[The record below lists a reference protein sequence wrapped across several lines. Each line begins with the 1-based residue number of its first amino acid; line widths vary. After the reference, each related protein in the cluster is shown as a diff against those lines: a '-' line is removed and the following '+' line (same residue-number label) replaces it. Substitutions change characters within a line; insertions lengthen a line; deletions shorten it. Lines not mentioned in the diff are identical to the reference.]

1 MNPLYK
7 DIRGKVLTDFYSED
21 DLQMLGFKLSDF
33 SIDTSAD
40 DYEKACGLYYDAQTI
55 EDADL
60 EEAALALIKKM
71 QVEEGC
77 GQE

>member
-33 SIDTSAD
+33 NVDQSS
-40 DYEKACGLYYDAQTI
+40 DYEKACGLYYNAQTI

>member
-33 SIDTSAD
+33 GIDKSAN
-40 DYEKACGLYYDAQTI
+40 DYEKACDLYYNAQTI

-60 EEAALALIKKM
+60 EEAALALMKKM